1 MIFSWSSHVITYK
14 IFWPYIIYVVFSN
27 FPYFIIINLTN
38 QLFAYSIAIQVL
50 FVGFVIESIG
60 HIIEAML
67 GIAIS
72 SVLINPGFNEV
83 SGWYI
88 AQNSEDKSSP
98 HLKMRI

>member
-1 MIFSWSSHVITYK
+1 MLY
-14 IFWPYIIYVVFSN
+14 FSN
-27 FPYFIIINLTN
+27 FPYFTLINLTN

-60 HIIEAML
+60 HITEAML

-83 SGWYI
+83 SG
-88 AQNSEDKSSP
+88 
-98 HLKMRI
+98 